1 MITISCEIER
11 SLDEIGEAVSRNL
24 SLEVMGRAARVSN
37 ELTNA
42 VAFILRGARH
52 GRRYLIPGTR
62 RHYTASA
69 PGEAPAVRTG
79 VLRASFMPKETIE
92 NVSGNDFTAHSSTD
106 SNVRVNGY
114 HLSTLLEKGTKRH
127 GKPHILPRPHADP
140 IVQRALPNVMRIYQ
154 RPYNVG

>member
-1 MITISCEIER
+1 MITISCDIKK

-24 SLEVMGRAARVSN
+24 SMEVMSRSSRVSN

-92 NVSGNDFTAHSSTD
+92 NVSGNDFTAHSSTE
-106 SNVRVNGY
+106 SNVRVGGGY
-114 HLSTLLEKGTKRH
+114 HLSTLLEKGTKRMA
-127 GKPHILPRPHADP
+127 PRLHADP
-140 IVQRALPNVMRIYQ
+140 IVQRALPNVLRIYQ